1 MSILATAGALNQIV
15 AGVQRAADKPNDL
28 SPSAIV
34 SSAPDIKAEV
44 AKSLGTTPSTMTGG
58 QTLAIVETRNPLL
71 SPSFLVTVVGLIAT
85 VATLFG
91 FTGISDPE
99 TQKAIVSA
107 IGTIVT
113 VVVSIRAFYSNKV
126 SSTAVSKP

>member
-1 MSILATAGALNQIV
+1 MPILATAGALNQIV

-34 SSAPDIKAEV
+34 SSASDIKSEV
-44 AKSLGTTPSTMTGG
+44 SKSLGATPTPSGP
-58 QTLAIVETRNPLL
+58 TLAIVETRNPLL

-91 FTGISDPE
+91 YTGISDPE
-99 TQKAIVSA
+99 TQKEIVSA

-113 VVVSIRAFYSNKV
+113 VVVSIRAFYSDKV